1 MPYPELRCASTLC
14 GIHCATI
21 RASRNSAK
29 RNQSE
34 DRQLLRRA
42 ETAQRLIQMTVF
54 EHVTALFSFV
64 YALALTHLLA
74 RIAELIVARDRV
86 KFSGLLALGM
96 VNAIILV
103 FANWLS
109 LWDLHAI
116 TSWNLA
122 SITVQFLFAVNVF
135 LICVL
140 VGPKAHD
147 DGPIDLED
155 VFWRQRPYFYGALVA
170 CAVLSLF
177 ANLDYLKTA
186 NAALFLKENLTVL
199 PMFIPTLAALVSRK
213 RWIQWAAGLCYLVM
227 ILGYTIAFCGTLS

>member
-1 MPYPELRCASTLC
+1 MM
-14 GIHCATI
+14 
-21 RASRNSAK
+21 
-29 RNQSE
+29 
-34 DRQLLRRA
+34 
-42 ETAQRLIQMTVF
+42 TAF

-86 KFSGLLALGM
+86 RFSGLLALGM
-96 VNAIILV
+96 INAILVV

-122 SITVQFLFAVNVF
+122 SISVQFLFAINVF

-155 VFWRQRPYFYGALVA
+155 FFWRQRPYFYGALVA

-186 NAALFLKENLTVL
+186 MPRF
-199 PMFIPTLAALVSRK
+199 S
-213 RWIQWAAGLCYLVM
+213 
-227 ILGYTIAFCGTLS
+227 